1 MKSKKSRLVLAIV
14 ALILVLGVGYATISG
29 VTLSITGNATAKDVD
44 LKVVFD
50 GNNNVSDGTK
60 VTATAD
66 DDSTTGTITVTDL
79 ELDETVYAT
88 YEIKNKDEVN
98 ASIAVPTVSGGNDY
112 FDVKVYYDGTEWTAA
127 QTLNSG
133 ATATVKVE
141 VKLKSAPVTVAQSS
155 TTISVSF
162 DASVAA

>member
-50 GNNNVSDGTK
+50 GNNTVSDAEK
-60 VTATAD
+60 VTATAED
-66 DDSTTGTITVTDL
+66 NKTTGTITVKDL
-79 ELDETVYAT
+79 ELNDVVYAT

-98 ASIAVPTVSGGNDY
+98 ASVKVPTVSGGNEY
-112 FDVKVYYDGTEWTAA
+112 FAVKVYYDDAEWTAA
-127 QTLNSG
+127 KTLNSS
-133 ATATVKVE
+133 ATAIVKVE
-141 VKLKSAPVTVAQSS
+141 VKLIKAPVTEAQSK

-162 DASVAA
+162 DADVAA